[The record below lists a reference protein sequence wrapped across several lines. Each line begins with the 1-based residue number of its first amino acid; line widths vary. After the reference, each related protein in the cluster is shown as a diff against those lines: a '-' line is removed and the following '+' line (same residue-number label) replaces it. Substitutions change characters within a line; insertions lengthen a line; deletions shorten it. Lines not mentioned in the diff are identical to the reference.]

1 MSCAAHFASRAADK
15 TGRQSQQP
23 IWLIFR
29 PAILDGDVPALD
41 ESGVVETLSE
51 RSDEIFEAGGRCAPE
66 KSHHRHRRLLR
77 ARRER
82 VRGNRAEQRNE
93 RAPSHSITSSA

>member
-15 TGRQSQQP
+15 IGRQSQQP

-41 ESGVVETLSE
+41 ESASLRPCRSALTRYSNPAAGVDLRNPTTGVAGCCARAVSGHAVAEPAIPATL
-51 RSDEIFEAGGRCAPE
+51 
-66 KSHHRHRRLLR
+66 
-77 ARRER
+77 
-82 VRGNRAEQRNE
+82 
-93 RAPSHSITSSA
+93 T

>member
-15 TGRQSQQP
+15 IGRQSQQP

-41 ESGVVETLSE
+41 ESGVVEALPE
-51 RSDEIFEAGGRCAPE
+51 RIDKIFEPGRRRGPE
-66 KSHHRHRRLLR
+66 KSDHRRRRLLR
-77 ARRER
+77 PRRER
-82 VRGNRAEQRNE
+82 PRGR
-93 RAPSHSITSSA
+93 